1 MSPQPWKILPL
12 LLLAAP
18 LAAQPFPELTDA
30 ERTLTE
36 APGFPD
42 APAVVLRKHAELR
55 LAGSQ
60 SSAATTLEV
69 FVRTKILTESGK
81 SLGEVVVGH
90 SSGVRLE
97 RFEGRTTTADG
108 REIPLTENA
117 VFTERGSET
126 GRSFLTKAAFPAVEV
141 GAVIDYRFR
150 LQWRSAYV
158 EPFSLEETVPTLLAE
173 LVYHVPRGMEAA
185 HYVRGPA
192 EVGSQ
197 SDKTADGSVVRLF
210 AENLPP
216 ALEEPYSFPKNDLV
230 TRIFVVPRFETAPDG
245 TRVPLFDSWT
255 TVCRSYE
262 SLYDGVRKRRRQVK
276 RTALET
282 VGSERRADRR
292 ASLLQ
297 AWVRDEIATRGE
309 GLKPEPGATL
319 DGVLAESRGGAAE
332 KALLLQAMLESLKI
346 PARLLW
352 AVDWRDGFADLDI
365 VNPGWFDKVL
375 VLASIGDRPLIL
387 DPSDRRLPAGKVSP
401 VYEGAQALVVD
412 REKPEVVELKA
423 SGPDSSVRRVE
434 LALTAGDDGRFAGR
448 GRLSLTGHHAW
459 FYLRRVEN
467 EAANASAWKQWLEE
481 RFDGFEA
488 NDTTVDEDVDHQRI
502 TVTFTLLQHEED
514 VLADEASYKP
524 SRPFGPARQRY
535 TLPPEERR
543 QAVQVSFADRDEVEL
558 VVRWGEDW
566 KVDAAPAPF
575 EASSEAGTAKAEVGI
590 DEAGHRIVYR
600 RTLEIARTRY
610 DVGEPY
616 RQLRDL
622 YTQLERHDAESIVLV
637 RE

>member
-1 MSPQPWKILPL
+1 MSLRRLKILPL

-30 ERTLTE
+30 ERALTE
-36 APGFPD
+36 VPGFPG
-42 APAVVLRKHAELR
+42 APAVVLVKRAELR

-81 SLGEVVVGH
+81 RFGQVAVGH

-108 REIPLTENA
+108 REVSLGENA

-158 EPFSLEETVPTLLAE
+158 EPWTLEESVPVLLAE
-173 LVYHVPRGMEAA
+173 LLYHVPRGMDAG
-185 HYVRGPA
+185 HYVRGPV
-192 EVGSQ
+192 EVASQ
-197 SDKTADGSVVRLF
+197 SDETADGTVVRLW

-216 ALEEPYSFPKNDLV
+216 AFEEPYSFPRNDLV
-230 TRIFVVPRFETAPDG
+230 TRVMIVPRFETAADG
-245 TRVPLFDSWT
+245 TQVPLFDSWK
-255 TVCRSYE
+255 TVCRSFE
-262 SLYDGVRKRRRQVK
+262 ALYDSVRERHRQVRK
-276 RTALET
+276 TALATIGGEK
-282 VGSERRADRR
+282 RKDRR

-297 AWVRDEIATRGE
+297 AWVRDQITRRGE
-309 GLKPEPGATL
+309 GLSPEPGATL
-319 DGVLAESRGGAAE
+319 DGVLTESRGGATE

-375 VLASIGDRPLIL
+375 VLADIDGRPLLL

-401 VYEGAQALVVD
+401 VHEGAEALVVD
-412 REKPEVVELKA
+412 REKPEVVELKT
-423 SGPDSSVRRVE
+423 SGPDDSVRRLE

-459 FYLRRVEN
+459 FYLGRLEN
-467 EAANASAWKQWLEE
+467 EAANQRAWKEWLEE
-481 RFDGFEA
+481 HFEGFA
-488 NDTTVDEDVDHQRI
+488 ADDVTVDENVDHERI

-514 VLADEASYKP
+514 VLGDEASYKP
-524 SRPFGPARQRY
+524 SRPFGPAKQRY
-535 TLPPEERR
+535 TLPPEKRR
-543 QAVQVSFADRDEVEL
+543 QAVQISFADRDEIEL
-558 VVRWGEDW
+558 VVRWGEEW
-566 KVDAAPAPF
+566 RVDAASSPF
-575 EASSEAGTAKAEVGI
+575 EVSSEAGTAKAEVGV
-590 DEAGHRIVYR
+590 DEAGHRLVYR
-600 RTLEIARTRY
+600 RTLEIAKTRY